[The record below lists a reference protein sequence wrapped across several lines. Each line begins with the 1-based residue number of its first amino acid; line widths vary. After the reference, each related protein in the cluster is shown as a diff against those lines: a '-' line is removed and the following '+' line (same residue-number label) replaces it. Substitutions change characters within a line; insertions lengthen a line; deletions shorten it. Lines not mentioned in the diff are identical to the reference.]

1 VNCPRFE
8 PFIIRCPGSGSFGRR
23 LWKNRFAWLVSG
35 LLIGSGVTSWYT
47 HRAMTWEYQAR
58 IAGLNAKIANLEDR
72 VSEFRKS
79 CVPIDQKRGKVK

>member
-1 VNCPRFE
+1 MNCAKYD
-8 PFIIRCPGSGSFGRR
+8 PFVIKCPTSGEFGRR
-23 LWKNRFAWLVSG
+23 LWKNRAVWMIVG
-35 LLIGSGVTSWYT
+35 IIIGSVFTSWYT